1 MKKIDI
7 GKQFKTNRFKYGSYS
22 TVITI
27 FVLAILLAVN
37 FAAGKF
43 NIKKDL
49 TKDKL
54 YSLTEQSQKILG
66 DLKNDTKI
74 YAFFEAGKE
83 DPNFKAVLDQYKSAS
98 KKISV
103 EYADPTKNPTLAE
116 KYKQGDVSVG
126 VGTIVVE
133 RSNKFKTISYDSF
146 FNYTYD
152 ETGQSK
158 LDSFAAEQQITN
170 AIVYVNS
177 DKQQVLYTLT
187 GHEEKTLGSD
197 ITNQLEAENYN
208 VQDINLLQGN
218 AVLNK
223 DNILVVVS
231 PARDLSKDEAV
242 KIKTFLGSGGRAAFL
257 MDVTQNNL
265 PNFQDIFSAYGVK
278 LQNALI
284 IEGQADK
291 VANSP
296 IYLLPNI
303 MPQDIVSSIKS
314 SNLHIFMPLSQGI
327 EDLKLNNDALTVE
340 PLLTS
345 SNNSWGKVNL
355 QSTTMSKEANDLK
368 GPFNI
373 AVAITNEDKTNNTTS
388 KLVVVGNSSFTSSDA
403 ISATNGANLDF
414 IMNSFNWLQDKKD
427 SVSIRPKS
435 LTAANLMINGFQRLA
450 LSGVVVIVIPV
461 VILVI
466 GITVWLRRR
475 YR

>member
-1 MKKIDI
+1 LRREDGVKEGKSMKKIDI
-7 GKQFKTNRFKYGSYS
+7 GKQFKTKRFKYGSYS
-22 TVITI
+22 TIVTI
-27 FVLAILLAVN
+27 FVLAILLAIN

-83 DPNFKAVLDQYKSAS
+83 DPNFKVVLDQYKSAS

-103 EYADPTKNPTLAE
+103 DYADPTKNPALAE

-133 RSNKFKTISYDSF
+133 RGNKFKTISYDSF

-187 GHEEKTLGSD
+187 GHEEKPLSSEV
-197 ITNQLEAENYN
+197 TNQLEVENYK
-208 VQDINLLQGN
+208 VHDINLFQGN
-218 AVLNK
+218 AALNK

-231 PARDLSKDEAV
+231 PTRDLSKDEAA
-242 KIKTFLGSGGRAAFL
+242 KIKTFLGNGGRAAFFI
-257 MDVTQNNL
+257 DITKDNL
-265 PNFQDIFSAYGVK
+265 PNFQDVFSAYGVK

-296 IYLLPNI
+296 VYLLP
-303 MPQDIVSSIKS
+303 DITSHEIVNAIKS
-314 SNLHIFMPLSQGI
+314 SNLHIFMPVSQGI
-327 EDLKLNNDALTVE
+327 EDLKLNSDTLKVE
-340 PLLTS
+340 PLLAT

-355 QSTTMSKEANDLK
+355 QST
-368 GPFNI
+368 
-373 AVAITNEDKTNNTTS
+373 
-388 KLVVVGNSSFTSSDA
+388 LVP
-403 ISATNGANLDF
+403 IC
-414 IMNSFNWLQDKKD
+414 I
-427 SVSIRPKS
+427 I
-435 LTAANLMINGFQRLA
+435 
-450 LSGVVVIVIPV
+450 
-461 VILVI
+461 
-466 GITVWLRRR
+466 
-475 YR
+475 